1 MTLVLQQINWKQSR
15 MAEGVSWSERRKTA
29 PRQFSSAVEF
39 NARDLAVEQIG
50 VLDAQVVPKKKLA
63 ALLPS
68 RRGIR
73 GSPSLQ
79 LSNADR
85 FRNIPTVSGM
95 IR

>member
-1 MTLVLQQINWKQSR
+1 
-15 MAEGVSWSERRKTA
+15 MADGMSWSERRKTA
-29 PRQFSSAVEF
+29 LGQLSSAVEF
-39 NARDLAVEQIG
+39 DARDLAVEQIG

-73 GSPSLQ
+73 GSPSLH

-85 FRNIPTVSGM
+85 FRNVPTVSGM
-95 IR
+95 I